1 MSPDQVALVK
11 DSFSKVA
18 PIAEVAAELFYDRLF
33 TLDPSLRPL
42 FSGDMKE
49 QGRKL
54 MQTIAVVVG
63 SLDRLETIVPAV
75 QALGR
80 RHVNYGVQEQHYDT
94 VAAAL
99 LWTLEQGLGEAFT
112 PQVCDAWTTA
122 YVLLATTMKQAAAE
136 MSPVALSQAA

>member
-33 TLDPSLRPL
+33 TLDPSLRPF

-112 PQVCDAWTTA
+112 PQVRDAWTTA
-122 YVLLATTMKQAAAE
+122 YVLLATTMKEAAAE
-136 MSPVALSQAA
+136 MSPIALSQAA

>member
-112 PQVCDAWTTA
+112 PQVRDAWTTA